1 MSKITRT
8 KTSAKGGITK
18 AEKEKMEEH
27 ARLWIARAM
36 RTSPIEPEKIIPAIE
51 KIYRAARL
59 KVPRIVIVPSPV
71 VMAFAYG
78 ASAAIL
84 YEREIIAATV
94 AATRNATVA
103 ATRNATHAATRT
115 ATDTAT
121 HAATYTATR
130 DATATATHAATDAAT
145 DAATRTATHTATHAA
160 TYTATRDATATATIA
175 ATHAATDAAQA
186 CKDLAGEFGLECAKA
201 WVACYQGGNM
211 WASYEAYI
219 TATRDILR
227 LELPS
232 HKKYECWESAAING
246 GFRVMHKEFCIVSD
260 FPEILKI
267 DNENRPH
274 CENGPSH
281 RWRDG
286 WSLYHWHGQEIPSEW
301 IENKESL
308 TAKIALTWKN
318 IEQRRAACEILG
330 WSNIL
335 TELDAKII
343 NTDKDPEIGE
353 LVEVIIPEIGR
364 ERFLRVRCGTG
375 REFAIPVP
383 PKMKTALEAQAWT
396 WGLDKKDFT
405 KPEIRT

>member
-51 KIYRAARL
+51 EIYRAARL
-59 KVPRIVIVPSPV
+59 KVPRIVIVPSPL

-84 YEREIIAATV
+84 YEREIIAATDTATDTATV
-94 AATRNATVA
+94 AATDTATRNATDTATDAATYSATLNATYSATLAATLAATRDATDDATYSATLAATDTATHNATVA
-103 ATRNATHAATRT
+103 ATRNATLAATQG
-115 ATDTAT
+115 
-121 HAATYTATR
+121 
-130 DATATATHAATDAAT
+130 
-145 DAATRTATHTATHAA
+145 
-160 TYTATRDATATATIA
+160 
-175 ATHAATDAAQA
+175 AQA
-186 CKDLAGEFGLECAKA
+186 CKDLAGVFGLECAKA
-201 WVACYQGGNM
+201 WAACYQGGNM